1 MLTTVPI
8 HGSSIG
14 VVILATVCRHNCY
27 IRAVSLRDLKGLVDE
42 AQRKRLQQIVMNR
55 LADDRDQDECRYL
68 MRFWW
73 QLSMSYT
80 EVTIEELRE
89 HLHEPKLAAVEA
101 LIAAM
106 RSSADEV
113 QAWIAQAETTFP
125 VVMDRGAR
133 TISGLDAD

>member
-1 MLTTVPI
+1 
-8 HGSSIG
+8 
-14 VVILATVCRHNCY
+14 
-27 IRAVSLRDLKGLVDE
+27 VDE

-113 QAWIAQAETTFP
+113 QAWIAQAETTFA

>member
-1 MLTTVPI
+1 M
-8 HGSSIG
+8 
-14 VVILATVCRHNCY
+14 
-27 IRAVSLRDLKGLVDE
+27 SLRDLSGLVEE
-42 AQRKRLQQIVMNR
+42 AQRERLRQIVINR

-89 HLHEPKLAAVEA
+89 HVHEPKLAAIEA
-101 LIAAM
+101 LVAAM
-106 RSSADEV
+106 RSSAEEV
-113 QAWIAQAETTFP
+113 QAWIAQAEVTFP

-133 TISGLDAD
+133 MVLGLDAD